1 MIEELL
7 MFLSIQGILMLI
19 LLWYIADTLVD
30 IERELKEIKEKLTLI
45 IHFKELKESLS
56 QDYQNKKTSRK
67 ER

>member
-56 QDYQNKKTSRK
+56 QEKNS
-67 ER
+67 

>member
-30 IERELKEIKEKLTLI
+30 IERELKEIKDKLTLI
-45 IHFKELKESLS
+45 IHFKELKESLLQEKNS
-56 QDYQNKKTSRK
+56 
-67 ER
+67 